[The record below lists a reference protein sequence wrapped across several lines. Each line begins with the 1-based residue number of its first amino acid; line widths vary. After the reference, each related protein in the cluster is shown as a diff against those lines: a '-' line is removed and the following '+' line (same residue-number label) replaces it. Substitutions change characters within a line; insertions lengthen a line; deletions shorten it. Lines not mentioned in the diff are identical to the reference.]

1 MVREKEIS
9 VYEYF
14 NEGVDA
20 ILKEFWICEEELR
33 KLKAADQVWA
43 DQEEKLE
50 ETYEEKVVTVQKE
63 MRQREEEGNKRIADY
78 RNKREAVA
86 AKIQEKQMRIKF
98 LNTEELPLKAGRLDK
113 SQEENWYQNYQ
124 ELLLS
129 YKEGDDEA
137 RKQNLLF
144 QPLEPVLAQK
154 QEILFRQA
162 DSERNIAVKREEME
176 VNASLKALEQI
187 REIFTETEQ
196 ENMLTALNEA
206 LEHLEHPGDPE
217 EAARKYAQAKLQI
230 KIGGI
235 PLNILKP
242 IGRGIFCFPMVL
254 VRMFFEKGR
263 LPKGLEKVAHAFHLP
278 RNNQESDPQ
287 KVQKI
292 NWVLDGISI
301 LLNLVLIC
309 VLTADSLGIWL
320 AFMALLPNVMPI
332 GFLVGAGRGF
342 WKDRKITSA
351 VFGGLAGIILSLLL
365 CILLFVYPV
374 FMMWMLGNIGIF
386 CLWLAA
392 SVVLYGVEDIYQLVK
407 HQEIEKD
414 YVRLME
420 EGKVQHAAELTH
432 CGELVSAYKAA
443 LPQAVESEKE
453 SIKEMEQE
461 LRQNGQEL
469 KTVRQELEK
478 KEAGL
483 WEIYKD
489 LTIEEAQLDWQ
500 KSCRDLEELQKEV
513 GFMEAEVRQI
523 ENALDKEEQTLA
535 DERRKRNQELGS
547 LKEKKEREW
556 KTARQAWEDDT
567 KKTKKRYESHLDF
580 LCKQMRKDGLRDLTR
595 NKENG
600 AKGFDYRK
608 AWTRMYYLATSVVGM
623 MPYIAWYQEELQ
635 AGQEVLSDMIAEA
648 AGIPSEYANMVPS
661 RLITGIQHCP
671 IAPEMQEAVERVMV
685 DWQNEIRRAD
695 GDATEEQREDYAIKS
710 SLPVDGFYKL
720 CLNQVD
726 RSWQEGD
733 LYPTIFVYDFGNLD
747 ENDEKRQDLRD
758 FALQTLCA
766 PLLQCWKIDSSK
778 FHIDV
783 MLTDHR
789 DDFEKSKAWTKLYG
803 EAGRIYQGSDIAKEL
818 ERIYQ
823 TGRRTREL
831 VGNEGY
837 FAKVKA
843 TAQNGES
850 FEEFVRIVIFTN
862 MNYGVLSGMK
872 DEINNVLD
880 ITKPDGGRSRSGICP
895 YFFMDLNHLQE
906 GKRSAQVCL
915 DLVKNF
921 RGNIYKLTEKENAGE
936 FETAFY
942 DWKVVEKESL
952 QEVLSKLAD

>member
-1 MVREKEIS
+1 
-9 VYEYF
+9 
-14 NEGVDA
+14 
-20 ILKEFWICEEELR
+20 
-33 KLKAADQVWA
+33 
-43 DQEEKLE
+43 
-50 ETYEEKVVTVQKE
+50 
-63 MRQREEEGNKRIADY
+63 
-78 RNKREAVA
+78 
-86 AKIQEKQMRIKF
+86 
-98 LNTEELPLKAGRLDK
+98 
-113 SQEENWYQNYQ
+113 
-124 ELLLS
+124 
-129 YKEGDDEA
+129 
-137 RKQNLLF
+137 
-144 QPLEPVLAQK
+144 
-154 QEILFRQA
+154 
-162 DSERNIAVKREEME
+162 
-176 VNASLKALEQI
+176 
-187 REIFTETEQ
+187 
-196 ENMLTALNEA
+196 
-206 LEHLEHPGDPE
+206 
-217 EAARKYAQAKLQI
+217 
-230 KIGGI
+230 
-235 PLNILKP
+235 
-242 IGRGIFCFPMVL
+242 
-254 VRMFFEKGR
+254 
-263 LPKGLEKVAHAFHLP
+263 
-278 RNNQESDPQ
+278 
-287 KVQKI
+287 
-292 NWVLDGISI
+292 
-301 LLNLVLIC
+301 
-309 VLTADSLGIWL
+309 
-320 AFMALLPNVMPI
+320 
-332 GFLVGAGRGF
+332 
-342 WKDRKITSA
+342 
-351 VFGGLAGIILSLLL
+351 
-365 CILLFVYPV
+365 
-374 FMMWMLGNIGIF
+374 
-386 CLWLAA
+386 
-392 SVVLYGVEDIYQLVK
+392 
-407 HQEIEKD
+407 
-414 YVRLME
+414 
-420 EGKVQHAAELTH
+420 
-432 CGELVSAYKAA
+432 
-443 LPQAVESEKE
+443 
-453 SIKEMEQE
+453 
-461 LRQNGQEL
+461 
-469 KTVRQELEK
+469 
-478 KEAGL
+478 
-483 WEIYKD
+483 
-489 LTIEEAQLDWQ
+489 
-500 KSCRDLEELQKEV
+500 
-513 GFMEAEVRQI
+513 
-523 ENALDKEEQTLA
+523 
-535 DERRKRNQELGS
+535 
-547 LKEKKEREW
+547 
-556 KTARQAWEDDT
+556 
-567 KKTKKRYESHLDF
+567 
-580 LCKQMRKDGLRDLTR
+580 
-595 NKENG
+595 
-600 AKGFDYRK
+600 
-608 AWTRMYYLATSVVGM
+608 MYYLATSVVGM

-843 TAQNGES
+843 MAQNGES